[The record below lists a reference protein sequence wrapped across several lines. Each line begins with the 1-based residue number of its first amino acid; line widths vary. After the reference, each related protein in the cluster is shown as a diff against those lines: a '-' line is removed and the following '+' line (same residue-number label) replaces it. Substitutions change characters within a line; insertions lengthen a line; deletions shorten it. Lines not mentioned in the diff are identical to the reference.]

1 MTNLSQYD
9 PRWKDIKLGFSN
21 LTIGQAGCLITCCSM
36 LADTTPDKLN
46 DRLKSVS
53 GYADQNLLIWTKL
66 NEATNNK
73 LEFQWLNY
81 VYNNDGVKQ
90 IIADE
95 GACIVRV
102 DNAGTMHF
110 VLYIGNGKMVDPL
123 TGTVQPT
130 SKYPAQGFADIKVNE
145 TVDICQSYKDE
156 ISFKDK
162 VIGERDAEIVTLK
175 NGVSFKDKVIGE
187 RDLEI
192 EQLKKQLTEKDIVV
206 SNQTADLLKT
216 KEDLDS
222 VKEQLKST
230 TDELVAK
237 EELRAKWYGLYQQ
250 SQETLGSCQKDRTTF
265 QKQLTEC
272 INKGELTWGDLIL
285 KIWGKIKGQK
295 I

>member
-36 LADTTPDKLN
+36 LADTIPDKLN

-53 GYADQNLLIWTKL
+53 GYADQNLLIWAKL

-162 VIGERDAEIVTLK
+162 VIGERDSEIK
-175 NGVSFKDKVIGE
+175 
-187 RDLEI
+187 
-192 EQLKKQLTEKDIVV
+192 QLKKQLTEKDIVV

-216 KEDLDS
+216 KEELDS

-272 INKGELTWGDLIL
+272 INKGELTWSDLFL
-285 KIWGKIKGQK
+285 KLWNKIKGKK

>member
-53 GYADQNLLIWTKL
+53 GYADQNLLIWAKL

-123 TGTVQPT
+123 TGTIQPT

-162 VIGERDAEIVTLK
+162 VIGERDIEI
-175 NGVSFKDKVIGE
+175 GH
-187 RDLEI
+187 
-192 EQLKKQLTEKDIVV
+192 LKKQLTEKDIVV

-216 KEDLDS
+216 KEELDS